1 MTYIHIISSPFPHC
15 TVTAAIGVDKVR
27 ASGRQRSQVNFQSSK
42 GHRSRWNGLH
52 AHTVSPLDIEIWQTW
67 RKGPDLVT
75 VIDSRAAR
83 SSAIRSEICATS
95 RRLQSGSD

>member
-52 AHTVSPLDIEIWQTW
+52 
-67 RKGPDLVT
+67 
-75 VIDSRAAR
+75 
-83 SSAIRSEICATS
+83 IRYPPWTLKYG
-95 RRLQSGSD
+95 RLGGKVRT